1 MDGAAVL
8 VGLTLKE
15 ECAVL
20 STPLR
25 QLSELF
31 STLNAIVVGIRRDNN
46 LFVPNPEDELQPN
59 DSIYIFSDK
68 KDLSR
73 TIEIFDKKGFIGKSI
88 VILGMGAIGL
98 NVARMLENKKNE
110 GMNVK
115 VIEKIKD
122 RAVDAADLLEKTVV
136 LNGDGLDTEI
146 LDEANIGLADFFVA
160 LTDDDKTNLVSCSKA
175 KSLGCK
181 FTMALINDPSL
192 DKMIATMGILSLIHI

>member
-1 MDGAAVL
+1 
-8 VGLTLKE
+8 
-15 ECAVL
+15 
-20 STPLR
+20 
-25 QLSELF
+25 
-31 STLNAIVVGIRRDNN
+31 
-46 LFVPNPEDELQPN
+46 
-59 DSIYIFSDK
+59 
-68 KDLSR
+68 
-73 TIEIFDKKGFIGKSI
+73 
-88 VILGMGAIGL
+88 MGAIGL

-160 LTDDDKTNLVSCSKA
+160 LTDDDKTNLISCSKA

-192 DKMIATMGILSLIHI
+192 DKMIATMGIDSFISPKSITVSSILRHIRHGMVRSVYSIGDGEAEVLEFRVLESSPIAGKSLKDVDFPKDLFGWVVKKRSRDFSS